1 MSYKKAIHQ
10 AYLEKIASDSF
21 DKEAA
26 VGKALMT
33 VGKQVLKSKGG
44 RNIMTGAVLG
54 GIGGGAK
61 EMMTAK
67 EDRKGLASSV
77 GKGALFGGVLGGAT
91 SAMAGNKFGLGKGSK
106 PPAPVANLTGKAPI
120 SLPGK
125 APLRLGYTPSV
136 TPSVTP
142 SAPTTDRST
151 RGFGERIQTAAAKS
165 GKNIQDFAGNPGRRS
180 TY

>member
-54 GIGGGAK
+54 GIGGGVS
-61 EMMTAK
+61 EMSKPK

-77 GKGALFGGVLGGAT
+77 GKGALFGGAIGGAA

-106 PPAPVANLTGKAPI
+106 PPTPVANLTSKTPLN
-120 SLPGK
+120 LPGK
-125 APLRLGYTPSV
+125 APLLLGYTPSA
-136 TPSVTP
+136 TP

-151 RGFGERIQTAAAKS
+151 RGFGQRVQAVAANS
-165 GKNIQDFAGNPGRRS
+165 GRSIQDVAGNPGRRS